1 MVTRI
6 EVAARPE
13 LADARG
19 NGVRDAIRTFL
30 GLSVERVATR
40 TIYKVDAELEG
51 DAQQRIRAQFT
62 DPVTQ
67 HSSLERLP
75 SEQAHW
81 VITVGLRPGVTDN
94 LGRSARVA
102 IEDLLGQKL
111 PPRSDVY
118 TETEYHLT
126 ASELGREQ
134 AQRVGQELLA
144 NLLIESL
151 RVRSHQEWAAEEI
164 DRSVPVI
171 HGDASGAIRTIDLSG
186 SDEELMRISREG
198 TLSLSLVEMK
208 AIRDHY
214 GQPDT
219 IAARRELGLPPVP
232 TDAELECLAQTWS
245 EHCKHKI
252 FNATITY
259 EEDGREETIHSIFKN
274 YIRGTTEEVGKRVDW
289 LVSVFHDNAGVIRLD
304 DQSNLVYKVETHNSP
319 SALDPYGGAMTGI
332 VGVNRDPFGTGI
344 GAELLIN
351 VWGYCLASPFFAG
364 SLPEGLLHPRRI
376 RDGVHKGVI
385 DGGNQSGIPYGR
397 GWEFFDERYL
407 GKPLVYCGTVGVMPR
422 VVCGRPSHIKVVEP
436 GDKVV
441 MVGGRIGKDG
451 IHGATFSSEELHADS
466 PVQAVQIGD
475 PITQK
480 KMTDFLLEARD
491 LGLYTSITDNGAG
504 GLASSVGEMATLC
517 GGARVDL
524 ARAPLKYAGLDPWEI
539 LESEAQERMTVGV
552 PPDKVEGFLDL
563 AARREVE
570 ATVLGDFTDDGVFHV
585 LYGDRTAALL
595 DMEFLHDGCPNM
607 VLRAVWEAPAG
618 EEPTSVEPDDHG
630 AALASLLGRL
640 NLCSIEHKA
649 RQYDHEVKG
658 LSVIKPFVGVRSDVP
673 SDGAVFL
680 ASHHGRTGVVL
691 SEGILPRY
699 SDLDTYHMA
708 VAAVDLAVRRAVAV
722 GGSVGRLAALDN
734 FCWPDPVKSERTPDG
749 HYKLAQLVRTCRGLQ
764 DACLAFDLPL
774 ISGKDSMKND
784 STRGGVKISI
794 PPTLLV
800 SVIGVMEDVSH
811 AVTLDAKR
819 TGDAVYVLG
828 ETRAE
833 LGASEY
839 LDWLGEAQRGRGW
852 LGERV
857 PTVDIAAS
865 RRICEAVMRAIEQ
878 GLLHSAHALGPGG
891 LAVALA
897 RTAMAGEIG
906 LHVDLDRVPAEGS
919 LSAAEVLYSESG
931 GRFLITVSPDDQSA
945 LEELLVELPF
955 AHVGG
960 VALPEAIESPM
971 LRVTRC
977 GEPVLDKDL
986 RTLKETW
993 KETLHG
999 V

>member
-6 EVAARPE
+6 EVATRPE
-13 LADARG
+13 LEDARG
-19 NGVRDAIRTFL
+19 TAVRDAIRTFL
-30 GLSVERVATR
+30 GLSVEHVCTR
-40 TIYKVDAELEG
+40 TIYKLDAELDLE
-51 DAQQRIRAQFT
+51 AQERIRSEFT

-67 HSSLERLP
+67 RSSLGRLP
-75 SEQAHW
+75 SERTHW

-102 IEDLLGQKL
+102 IEDLLGRKL
-111 PPRSDVY
+111 AQGSDVY
-118 TETEYHLT
+118 TETEYHLV
-126 ASELGREQ
+126 APEMNAGEAR
-134 AQRVGQELLA
+134 RVGEELLA

-151 RVRSHQEWAAEEI
+151 RVRRRADWGAEQI
-164 DRSVPVI
+164 DRSIPVI
-171 HGDASGAIRTIDLSG
+171 RGQSEGNIRTIALSG
-186 SDEELMRISREG
+186 SDEELLRISREG
-198 TLSLSLVEMK
+198 TLSLSLAEMK

-214 GQPDT
+214 ARPEVT
-219 IAARRELGLPPVP
+219 AARAERGLPSDP

-252 FNATITY
+252 FNATIHY
-259 EEDGREETIHSIFKN
+259 EEDGREETIRSIFAR
-274 YIRGTTEEVGKRVDW
+274 YIRGTTEKVGERVDW

-304 DQSNLVYKVETHNSP
+304 DDRNLVYKVETHNSP

-344 GAELLIN
+344 GAALAIN
-351 VWGYCLASPFFAG
+351 VWGYCLASPFH
-364 SLPEGLLHPRRI
+364 SDPLPEGLLHPRRI

-385 DGGNQSGIPYGR
+385 DGGNQSGIPYAR
-397 GWEFFDERYL
+397 GWEVFDERYL
-407 GKPLVYCGTVGVMPR
+407 GKPLVYCGTVGIMPR
-422 VVCGRPSHIKVVEP
+422 EVCGRPSHEKVVKP
-436 GDKVV
+436 GDKVL

-491 LGLYTSITDNGAG
+491 RGLYTSITDNGAG
-504 GLASSVGEMATLC
+504 GLASSVGEMATLV
-517 GGARVDL
+517 GGARIDL
-524 ARAPLKYAGLDPWEI
+524 ARAPLKYAGLEPWEI

-552 PPDKVEGFLDL
+552 PPERVDEFLAL

-570 ATVLGDFTDDGVFHV
+570 ATVLGEFIEEPLFHV
-585 LYGDRTAALL
+585 LYGDRTAALIN
-595 DMEFLHDGCPNM
+595 MEFLHDGSPTM
-607 VLRAVWEAPAG
+607 ELRAVWSPPPGEAPAAL
-618 EEPTSVEPDDHG
+618 EPDDHG
-630 AALASLLGRL
+630 AALRAMLGRL
-640 NLCSIEHKA
+640 NLCSIEEKA

-658 LSVIKPFVGVRSDVP
+658 LSVIKPFVGVRADVP

-680 ASHHGRTGVVL
+680 AGHGGTSGVVL

-699 SDLDTYHMA
+699 SDLDTFRMA
-708 VAAVDLAVRRAVAV
+708 IAAVDLAVRRAVAV
-722 GGSVGRLAALDN
+722 GGRVGRLAALDN
-734 FCWPDPVKSERTPDG
+734 FCWPDPVQSERTPDG
-749 HYKLAQLVRTCRGLQ
+749 HYKLAQLVRACRGLQ
-764 DACLAFDLPL
+764 EACLAFDLPL

-800 SVIGVMEDVSH
+800 SAIGVMEDVAH
-811 AVTLDAKR
+811 AITLDAKR
-819 TGDAVYVLG
+819 AGDVLYAVG

-839 LDWLGEAQRGRGW
+839 LAWLGEQERGKGW
-852 LGERV
+852 LGELV
-857 PTVDIAAS
+857 PTVDLASS
-865 RRICEAVMRAIEQ
+865 RRACEAVSRGASKGMLR
-878 GLLHSAHALGPGG
+878 SAHALGPGG
-891 LAVALA
+891 LALALA

-906 LHVDLDRVPAEGS
+906 LQVDLDRVPTSGSISPAEI
-919 LSAAEVLYSESG
+919 LYSETG
-931 GRFLITVSPDDQSA
+931 GRFLVSVAPEDCA
-945 LEELLVELPF
+945 RLEELLGDLPHAAIGTVGPNEHGGPPGLRIVRGEVE
-955 AHVGG
+955 
-960 VALPEAIESPM
+960 
-971 LRVTRC
+971 
-977 GEPVLDKDL
+977 VLDEPIEG
-986 RTLKETW
+986 LKQGW